1 MPDKYHPPLSITYSM
16 PDVPPQRD
24 DQHSFRNFN
33 YADYNSI
40 TNILS
45 SINWESEFNNL
56 GIEAATSRLQTIL
69 KTVIDQYV
77 PLHKFR
83 RSTFPKWVTLKLKNL
98 IIAKKIAHKKLKQ
111 FGTIH
116 YRYRFSL
123 LRAQVK
129 LASRLAYESYLG
141 MINTSLQNDPHKFWS
156 FINNRRNTSGIPN
169 DALW

>member
-1 MPDKYHPPLSITYSM
+1 M